1 MTVIVNRRSDFS
13 LDNFRRVA
21 FGGEDVEI
29 GAAARAAM
37 AAARRGFLAL
47 LDSDRSAFIY
57 GTTTRPGIEVSTPV
71 PPERQREYARSF
83 RADSGLGF
91 GGGCHDDQI
100 VRGMVFARLADFVEG
115 HAKVRPEV
123 ADRVAALLGSPLPCV
138 PLNGQA
144 GPGEV
149 LPMLHL
155 MAAVEGLDLEEGE
168 GMALVNGSPYSTAVL
183 ADTAVRARHRL
194 AQAELVFALA
204 IDAFRAPLDAYD
216 EALEDLWGD
225 QHQVAALRLLRAH
238 LAGADVSGRLN
249 HQAPVSFRI
258 VPRLAGEARR
268 AVAQAEQ
275 AAVTALGSVSVNPV
289 YLPPDPGHPLGRVAS
304 NGGFHNTTACPTLQ
318 ALSSSWAELA
328 LAAERQVACFHRGAA
343 YGLPHLLNPP
353 GYSGAISGATSLFGW
368 AVTGY
373 AESTRAAAAPTLMP
387 AVVVD
392 AQNDLATATSLA
404 HEKQRRAADG
414 LDGALAILAL
424 VASQALFVTGREPAP
439 PLAELV
445 AGLRSVFPPVDRPGG
460 RDQGAEAGRLA
471 EVFRAGAVTGRL
483 EFVAA
488 PGGPPAPWQRS

>member
-1 MTVIVNRRSDFS
+1 
-13 LDNFRRVA
+13 
-21 FGGEDVEI
+21 
-29 GAAARAAM
+29 
-37 AAARRGFLAL
+37 
-47 LDSDRSAFIY
+47 
-57 GTTTRPGIEVSTPV
+57 
-71 PPERQREYARSF
+71 
-83 RADSGLGF
+83 
-91 GGGCHDDQI
+91 
-100 VRGMVFARLADFVEG
+100 
-115 HAKVRPEV
+115 
-123 ADRVAALLGSPLPCV
+123 
-138 PLNGQA
+138 
-144 GPGEV
+144 
-149 LPMLHL
+149 
-155 MAAVEGLDLEEGE
+155 
-168 GMALVNGSPYSTAVL
+168 MALVNGSPYSTAVL
-183 ADTAVRARHRL
+183 ADTAVRARRRL
-194 AQAELVFALA
+194 AHAELVFALS

-225 QHQVAALRLLRAH
+225 QHQVAALRSLRAH
-238 LAGADVSGRLN
+238 LAGASVSGRLN

-268 AVAQAEQ
+268 TVAQAGQ
-275 AAVTALGSVSVNPV
+275 AAATALGSVSVNPV
-289 YLPPDPGHPLGRVAS
+289 YFPPDPGHPLGRVAS
-304 NGGFHNTTACPTLQ
+304 NGGFHNTTACPALQ

-328 LAAERQVACFHRGAA
+328 LAAERQVACFHRGAV

-373 AESTRAAAAPTLMP
+373 AESARAAAAPTLMP

-483 EFVAA
+483 EFVPA
-488 PGGPPAPWQRS
+488 PAGPPVPG